1 MTVCLA
7 DQLTVD
13 SSLAV
18 PAATAVVAVHPECVR
33 AGESHAG
40 AAAVQ
45 RLVHPESAESAWAA
59 AVQRPAHPESAVRA
73 DVAVHLVRQC
83 TTSLAVHSV
92 QLPVVH
98 YHRVP
103 DWPDLLDS
111 VVPTVTGID
120 DASLRCSVVAP
131 EPAHSAV
138 VVDYQHS
145 VQVGQVVVVVVVVVD
160 CYQL

>member
-1 MTVCLA
+1 VTVCLA

-18 PAATAVVAVHPECVR
+18 PAATAVAAVHPECVR

-40 AAAVQ
+40 AAVVQ
-45 RLVHPESAESAWAA
+45 RLV
-59 AVQRPAHPESAVRA
+59 HPESAVRA
-73 DVAVHLVRQC
+73 DVAVHLARQC